1 MCKGLK
7 LTVELHL
14 GDCLDIM
21 RNIPDK
27 SIDAVITDPPY
38 GMNLNTDY
46 SGMARRAFRGQS
58 TSNTF
63 DKVVGDDKPFDP
75 TPFLNVAETIVLF
88 GYDYFSNKLPSNS
101 TVMVWDKRLTESAD
115 KCFGSPFE
123 LLWVNKKT
131 KKRFYRVRWYGLFGT
146 EKQDVKKRV
155 HPTQK
160 PIELMTKIIQDF
172 TREGDTILDPF
183 MGSGTTGVACVQ
195 TGRNFIGIEIDEGYF
210 KIAEKRIHEAQQQMR
225 LPI

>member
-1 MCKGLK
+1 M
-7 LTVELHL
+7 TVELHL

-38 GMNLNTDY
+38 GIDHIHAGGRSSNNGWSEALY
-46 SGMARRAFRGQS
+46 SGNWDKERPRKEY
-58 TSNTF
+58 F
-63 DKVVGDDKPFDP
+63 DEIIRVSK
-75 TPFLNVAETIVLF
+75 TTIIW
-88 GYDYFSNKLPSNS
+88 GGNYFSDYLPPK
-101 TVMVWDKRLTESAD
+101 MRWLVWDKGQRNFSLAD
-115 KCFGSPFE
+115 FE
-123 LLWVNKKT
+123 MAWTNQNKAS
-131 KKRFYRVRWYGLFGT
+131 RIFEYSRALAN
-146 EKQDVKKRV
+146 KQGKV

-160 PIELMTKIIQDF
+160 PTELMKWCIEF
-172 TREGDTILDPF
+172 VEGDTILDPF

-210 KIAEKRIHEAQQQMR
+210 KIAEKRIHDAQQQMR